1 MKSNWQFLV
10 IALILGFYS
19 WYSVSFE
26 QKVNSTVQVRLET
39 TNQPRDLVVREGLIS
54 TIDVVVRGPKSLVR
68 SIDSRKIGYSL
79 DLGALKPGEN
89 ILNFTPDRIPL
100 KGAVEVVEIKPPR
113 IVIQAEEVA
122 RKEVPVT
129 VAWTGNLASDWLLKE
144 KLVEPPKVILRGPKS
159 MVDKIGKLSTQQIKV
174 EGRTP
179 LMFEDSVS
187 LDVPGDMSV
196 EPAKVKTLLVFGP
209 KTREIWIRAPLV
221 LDKDS
226 ARRITDYEPKEVRL
240 HLEAPLRLIDEDRLR
255 DQVTA
260 FLRIDPGLDPGRYTL
275 PFQVRLPEHTT
286 LLKTRP
292 EAVEIT
298 IKK

>member
-1 MKSNWQFLV
+1 MKSNWQFLL

-68 SIDSRKIGYSL
+68 SVDSRKIGYSL

-89 ILNFTPDRIPL
+89 IVNFTPDRIPL

-113 IVIQAEEVA
+113 IIIQAEEVA
-122 RKEVPVT
+122 RKDVPVS
-129 VAWTGNLASDWLLKE
+129 VAWSGKLAPDWQLKE
-144 KLVEPPKVILRGPKS
+144 KLVEPRKVTLRGPKS
-159 MVDKIGKLSTQQIKV
+159 LVDKISELSTQEIAVQ
-174 EGRTP
+174 GPTP
-179 LMFEDSVS
+179 LMFEDAVS
-187 LDVPGDMSV
+187 LDVPGDMIA
-196 EPAKVKTLLVFGP
+196 EPSKVKTLLVFGP
-209 KTREIWIRAPLV
+209 KTSEIWIRVPIV
-221 LDKDS
+221 LEPGS
-226 ARRITDYEPKEVRL
+226 AGRIADYEPKEVRL
-240 HLEAPLRLIDEDRLR
+240 HLEAPLRLINENKLR
-255 DQVTA
+255 EQVQA
-260 FLRIDPGLDPGRYTL
+260 SLRIDPDVDPGRYTM

-298 IKK
+298 VKK

>member
-1 MKSNWQFLV
+1 MKSNWQFLL

-26 QKVNSTVQVRLET
+26 QKVDSTVQVRLET

-68 SIDSRKIGYSL
+68 SVDSRKIGYSL

-89 ILNFTPDRIPL
+89 IVNFTPDRIPL

-113 IVIQAEEVA
+113 IILHAEEVA

-129 VAWTGNLASDWLLKE
+129 VAWSGKLAPDWLLKE
-144 KLVEPPKVILRGPKS
+144 KLVEPRKVVLRGPKS
-159 MVDKIGKLSTQQIKV
+159 QVDKVDKLSTLEIKV
-174 EGRTP
+174 EGLTP
-179 LMFEDSVS
+179 LMFENSVA
-187 LDVPGDMSV
+187 LDVPGDMSA
-196 EPAKVKTLLVFGP
+196 EPSKVKTLLVFGP
-209 KTREIWIRAPLV
+209 KTSEIWVRVPLEIEPA
-221 LDKDS
+221 S
-226 ARRITDYEPKEVRL
+226 AKRISDYRPREVRL
-240 HLEAPLRLIDEDRLR
+240 HLEAPLRLINEDKIRQ
-255 DQVTA
+255 QVRA
-260 FLRIDPGLDPGRYTL
+260 VLRIDPDVDPGRYTL

-292 EAVEIT
+292 EAIEIT
-298 IKK
+298 IRK